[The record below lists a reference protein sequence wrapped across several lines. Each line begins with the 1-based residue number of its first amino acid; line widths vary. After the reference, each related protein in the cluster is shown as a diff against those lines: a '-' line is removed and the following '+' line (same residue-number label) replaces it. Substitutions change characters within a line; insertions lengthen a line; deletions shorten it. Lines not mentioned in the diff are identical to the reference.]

1 MDLKHKGI
9 SWVGNM
15 FQKFEAVCLE
25 VDNIINQ
32 DKVKYVENQVS
43 SASANVKRLYSEVV
57 QGVLPPIGDPMKYEA
72 KALAQR
78 GHVPV
83 NAYFRSPPHNE
94 GKAASNVVNKSSV
107 GHGTSSTDQIDNRS
121 QASCQVPFVNEEVAQ
136 VPNHSALE
144 LNADLT
150 LKKND
155 GVVLDKG
162 LHESMKENTVSEL
175 LSKTNDGSF
184 TDKLTLMESNASD
197 PLNHSLS
204 NVNTD
209 INDIKKRAS
218 SVCDGFDMQLED
230 NVLSVGSG
238 DGVLTNKDESKSFKK
253 NTFSEL
259 LSEKNDGSLTDKL
272 SLMEPDASDPLSHSL
287 SNVSTGINDVNRR
300 ASMVC
305 DSFDL
310 QLEDDVLLTGNNA
323 GVLTDKDESKS
334 SEENMYELLSEK
346 NDDSLRDKLT
356 LMESTASDPLSHSLS
371 ILSTEINDSNKKA
384 SLVCDDFDMQLED
397 DVLLVGNN
405 GGVLTDKDESKS
417 SEEDSTMK
425 LNASDPLK
433 HMANCT
439 SCEVKVTNDEAIL
452 ILDNSHLP
460 MESSSL
466 SWKNDSNLSNESSDE
481 FLKKSVTMESNTA
494 DHLNENHPN
503 HVWSGTN
510 FVGKEADDSNFL
522 LKSVVLSGEMDHV
535 VMDKDF
541 DRSSLK
547 GAIFEDD
554 PRSHLLNLPRHA
566 NGISFTNEEDIM
578 VSDRNHLQLGT
589 EILARKN
596 DDALTIKHSNESLK
610 NDTILELEHDAN
622 YPLKNQPRCRSSS
635 TKYKKEEV
643 SLVSNDS
650 FLKLKSGVMLGKNG
664 KALIDKASDVSC
676 KEQANLELS
685 TELALHC
692 GEESIKETLCSYGNE
707 FEGDIVTLN
716 GGLQETL
723 IHCADV
729 ESIHKEQTS
738 NFSVNNLL
746 GFSQTMETTS
756 KYLENGISCSSNAVD
771 ATSSEL
777 ASIVLTSGEIVEENN
792 LLGFSQTMETTFKYL
807 ENGIGC
813 SSNAVD
819 AISAEQAAI
828 VLTSGETVEEN
839 NLLGF
844 SQTMETTFKY
854 LENGIGC
861 SSDAVDATSSKQ
873 ASIVL
878 TNGETVEETQPV
890 SSLKPLAK
898 GSFSAFRRS
907 FSNLSSGTAVHEKP
921 VEHNAHT
928 ECRSRSSFEVF
939 NSPSYG
945 NNASNMKLVSSKSS
959 LSSMES
965 LAETHASRANDTT
978 FLPKFYTR
986 RQGDISKSTSSGNP
1000 SFSTVGC
1007 PHDSSDYILDAEME
1021 TVDLGHKVTHENEC
1035 DVLDYKALH
1044 AVSRRTQK
1052 LRSYKKRIQDAFTSK
1067 KRLAKEYEQL
1077 AIWYGDT
1084 DMEFST
1090 NSSQKLEKE
1099 NTSTNYL
1106 SDSEWELL

>member
-1 MDLKHKGI
+1 
-9 SWVGNM
+9 
-15 FQKFEAVCLE
+15 
-25 VDNIINQ
+25 
-32 DKVKYVENQVS
+32 
-43 SASANVKRLYSEVV
+43 
-57 QGVLPPIGDPMKYEA
+57 MKYEA

-94 GKAASNVVNKSSV
+94 GKAASNVVNISSV

-136 VPNHSALE
+136 VPNRSALE
-144 LNADLT
+144 LNVDLP

-622 YPLKNQPRCRSSS
+622 YPLKNQPRCTSSS

-643 SLVSNDS
+643 SSVSNDS

-707 FEGDIVTLN
+707 FEGDLVTLN

-723 IHCADV
+723 IHCVDV

-819 AISAEQAAI
+819 A
-828 VLTSGETVEEN
+828 
-839 NLLGF
+839 
-844 SQTMETTFKY
+844 
-854 LENGIGC
+854 
-861 SSDAVDATSSKQ
+861 TSSEQ

-878 TNGETVEETQPV
+878 TSGETVEETQPV

-898 GSFSAFRRS
+898 GSFSAFGRS
-907 FSNLSSGTAVHEKP
+907 FSNLSSGTVVHEKP

-965 LAETHASRANDTT
+965 LEPIKPKPIFGLRLVNPKRHHLEGHVEMLRILYWKYQGTHTYKIDELLLSLPIAETHASRANDTT